1 MKFKDLFVPRYVNS
15 DPKVR
20 LKFVEGSEDT
30 KLLKQ
35 MSEKDSDAT
44 VRKAAA
50 DRVESLQVRQQKA
63 A

>member
-15 DPKVR
+15 DPHVR
-20 LKFVEGSEDT
+20 LKFVGSSVDI

-35 MSEKDSDAT
+35 MSEKDSDAA
-44 VRKAAA
+44 VRKAAV